1 MSVWY
6 VAEDWT
12 PQERAILERHFTNL
26 EGPVFA
32 LINLPEVVKGAL
44 FARYSR
50 TTKSLRRLFLDEFA
64 KEVRDTEGGG
74 STAVPSGST
83 GSVGTERAEKLYDNV
98 FFEYGDDSVA
108 QLGGVHL
115 ACEQSSQ
122 LLAKAIEWGRLAAYL
137 EQSTRY
143 MRYDDKPGGRWRL
156 TVPPEIEGTHAG
168 SDYEDFATR
177 TFEAYGRMF
186 EPMQEHFRRRFPKQE
201 GDSDFVYRS
210 TILAK
215 TCDTLRVLLPAGTR
229 SNLGVYADGQA
240 FEMMLVRLRAHP
252 LAEMREYADLILTEL
267 RKVIPSFLRRVDLPD
282 RGVAWSDYQRR
293 TREDVFDVG
302 VKYTDGMDPGARDI
316 VTLTDY
322 DPLGEEKVVAAALY
336 AATDLPDDRL
346 QSLAHSMSQE
356 ERGNVLGAYV
366 GERGNRRHKPGRA
379 FERTSYRFDVL
390 CDYGAFRDLQ
400 RHRPLTLE
408 WQTLTPEH
416 GYETPPQIDEAGLAD
431 EWHAVMRDSAQTWS
445 TVADAAGRDVAQY
458 AVAMAYRIRFV
469 VQMTAR
475 EAMHLIELRS
485 SPQGHPTYRR
495 VAHTMH
501 RLIRDQAGH
510 RAIAEAMSWIDHGE
524 VDLERLEAERRAD
537 EKRRAAD
544 RA

>member
-1 MSVWY
+1 VWY

-12 PQERAILERHFTNL
+12 PQERAILQPYFTNL
-26 EGPVFA
+26 DGPVFA
-32 LINLPEVVKGAL
+32 LVNLPEVVKGAL

-64 KEVRDTEGGG
+64 KDVEDVHADGPARPASIGI
-74 STAVPSGST
+74 
-83 GSVGTERAEKLYDNV
+83 ERAEKLYDNV

-156 TVPPEIEGTHAG
+156 TVPPELDGAAAG
-168 SDYEDFATR
+168 RDYEDFAAR

-186 EPMQEHFRRRFPKQE
+186 EPMQDHFRRRFPKHE

-215 TCDTLRVLLPAGTR
+215 TCDTLRMLLPAGTR

-240 FEMMLVRLRAHP
+240 FEMMLLRLRAHP
-252 LAEMREYADLILTEL
+252 LAEARQYADLMLTEL
-267 RKVIPSFLRRVDLPD
+267 RKVIPSFLRRVDLPE
-282 RGVAWSDYQRR
+282 RGVAWSDYLRR
-293 TREDVFDVG
+293 TREDVLDLAE
-302 VKYTDGMDPGARDI
+302 KYTEGIEPGARDV

-346 QSLAHSMSQE
+346 HSLAHSMSPQ

-366 GERGNRRHKPGRA
+366 GERGNRRHRPGRA

-408 WQTLTPEH
+408 WQILTPEH
-416 GYETPPQIDEAGLAD
+416 GYETPRQIEEAGLEN
-431 EWHAVMRDSAQTWS
+431 EWHAVMLDSAQTWS
-445 TVADAAGRDVAQY
+445 TVADTAGRDVAQY

-469 VQMTAR
+469 MQMTAR

-501 RLIRDQAGH
+501 NLIRDLAGH
-510 RAIAEAMSWIDHGE
+510 RAIADAMTFVDRGD

-537 EKRRAAD
+537 EKRRSAG
-544 RA
+544 RS

>member
-1 MSVWY
+1 MTLWY
-6 VAEDWT
+6 VPEEWTAE
-12 PQERAILERHFTNL
+12 ERAILEQYFTNL

-64 KEVRDTEGGG
+64 KDVRDF
-74 STAVPSGST
+74 SIT

-143 MRYDDKPGGRWRL
+143 MRYDDEPGGRWRL
-156 TVPPEIEGTHAG
+156 TIPPEIEGTPAG
-168 SDYEDFATR
+168 RDYQAFATR
-177 TFEAYGRMF
+177 TFGAYGRMF
-186 EPMQEHFRRRFPKQE
+186 EPMQAYFRARFPKQE
-201 GDSDFVYRS
+201 GDSDFVYGS

-240 FEMMLVRLRAHP
+240 FEMMLLRLRAHP
-252 LAEMREYADLILTEL
+252 LAEMREYSDLILAEL
-267 RKVIPSFLRRVDLPD
+267 RKVIPSFLKRVDLPD
-282 RGVAWSDYQRR
+282 RGIAWSEYLRQ
-293 TREDVFDVG
+293 TREGVADVAA
-302 VKYTDGMDPGARDI
+302 KYSAGMESGARDI
-316 VTLTDY
+316 VTLTEY

-336 AATDLPDDRL
+336 ASTGLPDDRL
-346 QSLAHSMSQE
+346 HSLAHSMSEE
-356 ERGNVLGAYV
+356 ERANVLNAYV
-366 GERGNRRHKPGRA
+366 GDRGNRRHKPGRA

-408 WQTLTPEH
+408 WQILTPEH
-416 GYETPPQIDEAGLAD
+416 GYETPPQVAEAGLED
-431 EWHAVMRDSAQTWS
+431 EWHAVMRDSAETWA
-445 TVADAAGRDVAQY
+445 TLADAAGRDVAQY
-458 AVAMAYRIRFV
+458 AVAMAYKIRFV
-469 VQMTAR
+469 MQMTAR

-501 RLIRDQAGH
+501 ELIRRQAGH
-510 RAIAEAMSWIDHGE
+510 RAIADAMTYVDHSD
-524 VDLERLEAERRAD
+524 VDLERLEAERRAE
-537 EKRRAAD
+537 EKRRAAQ
-544 RA
+544 RAKRGLRPRSR